1 MRKMISFL
9 LAVAMVLSL
18 FTTAYAVQNV
28 AAVLTAEPW
37 KNAVGST
44 LNFKTDGTGTLVG
57 PAGDVTNITYKV
69 SGNKITYSF
78 KYWGDLSLDTVVVM
92 GEEKEIP
99 YLVVGSEG
107 SLTSAAWYPASKI
120 GTVRQMAQEKLE
132 AYGIPFGEE
141 IDLGFLKLTLT
152 HMQNTS
158 RITGG
163 RSSYMASEGETFVVL
178 FGVIENT
185 GSRELN
191 LGNIGCELSLDNGK
205 TYSAEGSS
213 IYQEDLQEKLPPMG
227 KGEFFARFAVPVDE
241 AKVFKTGKVLLSM
254 KDGLTSNVSFAG
266 FGDFVF
272 ELQIDE
278 AMAAASQAEI
288 LREKVYFKESPALPT
303 PESYADCFSSSSN
316 VSSSNGKVT
325 KIRYSFQGY
334 GSASLTDIYN
344 AYKNGLK
351 EDGYTISGGTKT
363 FTVSM
368 NGKKLAEVTL
378 ATSSI
383 DFNIMTGN
391 DRLSPLK

>member
-1 MRKMISFL
+1 MRKMLSFL
-9 LAVAMVLSL
+9 LALVMGLSL
-18 FTTAYAVQNV
+18 LTTAHAAQDV

-44 LNFKTDGTGTLVG
+44 LNFKPDGTGSLVG
-57 PAGDVTNITYKV
+57 PAGNVTNITYKV
-69 SGNKITYSF
+69 SGSSITYSF

-92 GEEKEIP
+92 GEEKDIP
-99 YLVVGSEG
+99 YLVVGSAG
-107 SLTSAAWYPASKI
+107 SLTSAAWYPESKI
-120 GTVRQMAQEKLE
+120 DTVRQMAQDKLE

-152 HMQNTS
+152 HMQNTG

-163 RSSYMASEGETFVVL
+163 KSSYMASDGETFVVL
-178 FGVIENT
+178 FGAIENT
-185 GSRELN
+185 GNRELN
-191 LGNIGCELSLDNGK
+191 LGNIRCELTLDNGV
-205 TYSAEGSS
+205 TYSAGGSS
-213 IYQEDLQEKLPPMG
+213 IYQQDLEEKLPPMG
-227 KGEFFARFAVPVDE
+227 KGEFFARFAVPVDV
-241 AKVFKTGKVLLSM
+241 AKAFKTGKVLLSM
-254 KDGLTSNVSFAG
+254 VEGLTSNVSFAG

-288 LREKVYFKESPALPT
+288 AREKVYFEESPALPT
-303 PESYADCFSSSSN
+303 PESYADCFRSSSN

-325 KIRYSFQGY
+325 KIRYSFKGY
-334 GSASLTDIYN
+334 GAVSLTDIFN
-344 AYKNGLK
+344 AYKNGLQK
-351 EDGYTISGGTKT
+351 DGYAISSGAKS

-391 DRLSPLK
+391 DRLSPLN